1 MNSAQKRAV
10 AELEAAAL
18 EVIRQHNQQTKGRVD
33 QVPDHIL
40 KQRLAKE
47 AGMGFW
53 LGDEEFVV
61 DASGI
66 TDEWLIQHITERT
79 AKRLGMTVEE
89 LQALSPEDAHRLIVG
104 DRGPV
109 RQEWRYSDR
118 GER

>member
-1 MNSAQKRAV
+1 MNAAQKRAV

-33 QVPDHIL
+33 QVPDHVL

-61 DASGI
+61 DATGI
-66 TDEWLIQHITERT
+66 TDEWLIESILKKT
-79 AKRLGMTVEE
+79 AQRLGMTVEE
-89 LQALSPEDAHRLIVG
+89 LEALPREEAHRLIVG
-104 DRGPV
+104 ERGPTH
-109 RQEWRYSDR
+109 QEWRYSDR
-118 GER
+118 GKR